1 MKTVVHK
8 RMLVSVEEEVFKEL
22 NLKEAQ
28 EVTEETFWNIIQLN
42 SLVGLEKIRKQVS

>member
-22 NLKEAQ
+22 NLKEENQ
-28 EVTEETFWNIIQLN
+28 
-42 SLVGLEKIRKQVS
+42 K